1 MMVAVRLVLVSIA
14 AAAVVFCAVQD
25 RAMAAGVGRYVA
37 AQRAALAGR
46 GPAVGVDEVLA
57 PAARESVRRGLMWAG
72 LTAAAGLTASSVA
85 ARRSRRG

>member
-1 MMVAVRLVLVSIA
+1 VAVRLVFVSIS

-25 RAMAAGVGRYVA
+25 REMAAGVGRYVA
-37 AQRAALAGR
+37 AQRAAFAGHAR
-46 GPAVGVDEVLA
+46 AVNVDDVLA

-72 LTAAAGLTASSVA
+72 LTGATGLTASAVA